1 MPFIIEIAE
10 DGQAQNEWIDA
21 DLFAQRN
28 ADDDELME
36 AVAQLRDGAKRVVLG
51 GGACPMVT
59 LTRREYRS
67 AVTR

>member
-1 MPFIIEIAE
+1 MSFIIEIAE
-10 DGQAQNEWIDA
+10 EDQPQSEWIDA

-36 AVAQLRDGAKRVVLG
+36 AVARLRDGAKRVVLG

-59 LTRREYRS
+59 MTRREHRS